1 MRGNAMDA
9 ECKLWQRLCAGQLN
23 GLKFRRQP
31 PIPPYIV
38 DFFCGGA
45 GLAIELDG
53 SQHGDEADAARTRY
67 LESKGLR
74 VLRFRD
80 NDVLLNTDAVL
91 EAMLNAVGDRTL
103 TPPPLPAG
111 EGL

>member
-1 MRGNAMDA
+1 MRGNATDA
-9 ECKLWQRLCAGQLN
+9 ECKLWQRLRAGQLN
-23 GLKFRRQP
+23 GPKFRRQH